1 MKLHSDKYPH
11 AEARLQPSAAVDV
24 PPEVCGCR
32 GGRFQAGRTLG
43 PPRPRTGSAGPPECG
58 WPTPAGLREVNRR
71 DALQNRQEPG
81 NGSPSHSDRGPTGP
95 EHRQQRTWNKSCSKG
110 SDRVQYSSSVC
121 ECLVSITGYCKFWF
135 WYVESLHFM
144 FWTLHLCYTESS
156 HLICSVWLNCSGSVC
171 TDTRKTHSHSEE
183 TNQVIKN

>member
-58 WPTPAGLREVNRR
+58 WPTPAGLREVNRC

-95 EHRQQRTWNKSCSKG
+95 EHRQQRTWNKSCSKVLTVFSIHPASVSVSFPSQVTASSG
-110 SDRVQYSSSVC
+110 SDMWSR
-121 ECLVSITGYCKFWF
+121 F
-135 WYVESLHFM
+135 
-144 FWTLHLCYTESS
+144 TLCSELYICVTPNLLISFVLC
-156 HLICSVWLNCSGSVC
+156 
-171 TDTRKTHSHSEE
+171 D
-183 TNQVIKN
+183 